1 MSMMAGRLRKSVKF
15 QTRGTSVDSY
25 GQQVTTWTDAFST
38 RASIEPFSVREQF
51 AAQAVHSEI
60 SHRIAVRYRS
70 ELANGV
76 AVAAMRVLY
85 GTRVFNIVGALNI
98 DERHAIV
105 EISATEGLN
114 DG

>member
-1 MSMMAGRLRKSVKF
+1 MGAGMFRKSIRF
-15 QTRGTSVDSY
+15 QTRDVTVDSY

-38 RASIEPFSVREQF
+38 RASIEPLSARELF
-51 AAQAVHSEI
+51 AAQAVQSEV
-60 SHRIAVRYRS
+60 SHRITVRYRS
-70 ELANGV
+70 QLANPT

-98 DERHAIV
+98 NERHGIV

>member
-1 MSMMAGRLRKSVKF
+1 MRMMAGKFRKSVKF
-15 QTRGTSVDSY
+15 QARGTSVDSY

-38 RASIEPFSVREQF
+38 RANIEPLSAREQF

-60 SHRIAVRYRS
+60 SHRIIVRYRPQ
-70 ELANGV
+70 LAIPT

-85 GTRVFNIVGALNI
+85 GTRVFNLVGALNI
-98 DERHAIV
+98 DERHAIE

>member
-1 MSMMAGRLRKSVKF
+1 MMAGKFRKSVKF
-15 QTRGTSVDSY
+15 QACDANVDSF

-38 RASIEPFSVREQF
+38 RASIEPLSAREQF
-51 AAQAVHSEI
+51 AAQAVQSEI
-60 SHRIAVRYRS
+60 SHRITVRYRP
-70 ELANGV
+70 ELANPTTV
-76 AVAAMRVLY
+76 ASMRVVY
-85 GTRVFNIVGALNI
+85 GSRVFNIAGALNI

>member
-1 MSMMAGRLRKSVKF
+1 MMAGRLRKSVRF
-15 QTRGTSVDSY
+15 QTRNPSVDSF
-25 GQQVTTWTDAFST
+25 GQQVTSWTDVFST
-38 RASIEPFSVREQF
+38 RASIEPLSAREQF
-51 AAQAVHSEI
+51 AAQAVQSEI
-60 SHRIAVRYRS
+60 SHRITVRYRT
-70 ELANGV
+70 ELANPT
-76 AVAAMRVLY
+76 AVAAMRVVF